1 LGILNLPV
9 NSSLFKLT
17 VHKTT
22 DEGLPMSD
30 FEEETIDEITFA
42 VSLKYHI
49 NYSTLKEGFSGLL
62 LMSLMSLIA
71 GMVLGK
77 MTGVLE
83 SLPGLILLIT
93 PAIGMRGNIFGAMG
107 SRLGTALH
115 TGMFS
120 TSLKSYSVLSQNI
133 FASMVNTILI
143 SFALGVMASGFA
155 FILNI
160 QSIGL
165 VEFVLISMIGGI
177 ISSIFVLLITVGVAV
192 TGYKREWDLDNMS
205 APIITAA
212 GDMVTLPALF
222 LAIILIGGESSN
234 NHSILFGIFVIL
246 GIITVLY
253 AIRSRLDIMKRI
265 VYESIPILLVAG
277 AMSTVAG
284 LIINSKIDGFLI
296 LPALLV
302 MVPLFLEDNN
312 ALGGILTS
320 RLSSMLHTGMF
331 TPSILPGKQ
340 ILPNFL
346 LIYIYSIVVFP
357 LVGISAFVASLLMGI
372 DSPSLINMVFI
383 SSAAGLIAVTI
394 VNLVGYYISIS
405 TYKLRLDPDT
415 HSIPLLSS
423 IIDAFGAL
431 CFVAVLMLVNLV

>member
-1 LGILNLPV
+1 MP
-9 NSSLFKLT
+9 
-17 VHKTT
+17 
-22 DEGLPMSD
+22 D
-30 FEEETIDEITFA
+30 FEEENIDDITFA

-62 LMSLMSLIA
+62 LMSLMSLVA

-155 FILNI
+155 FVLKI
-160 QSIGL
+160 QSIGP

-177 ISSIFVLLITVGVAV
+177 ISSIFVLVITVGVAV

-212 GDMVTLPALF
+212 GDMVTLPALL
-222 LAIILIGGESSN
+222 LAILLIGGKSSN
-234 NHSILFGIFVIL
+234 THSILFGIFVIL
-246 GIITVLY
+246 GIITVLF
-253 AIRSRLDIMKRI
+253 AIRSELDIMKRV
-265 VYESIPILLVAG
+265 VYESTPVLLLAG

-284 LIINSKIDGFLI
+284 LIINSKLDGFLV

-331 TPSILPGKQ
+331 TPNILPGKQ

-346 LIYIYSIVVFP
+346 LIYIYSTVVFP

-372 DSPSLINMVFI
+372 DSPGFFNMIFI
-383 SSAAGLIAVTI
+383 STFAGLISVTI
-394 VNLVGYYISIS
+394 VNLVGYYISIT

-423 IIDAFGAL
+423 IIDAFGAF
-431 CFVAVLMLVNLV
+431 CFVAVLILMNLV